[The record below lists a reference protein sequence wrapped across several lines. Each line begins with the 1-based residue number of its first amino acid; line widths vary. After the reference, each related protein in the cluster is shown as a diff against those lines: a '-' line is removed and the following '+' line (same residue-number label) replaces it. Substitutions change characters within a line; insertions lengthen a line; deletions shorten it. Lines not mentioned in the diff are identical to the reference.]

1 MPFPHLKAPPVPPGL
16 PPPPPPPPPA
26 TTTTATLVTPAGATQ
41 LYVPAVVKVAQ
52 VACVAVMLLDAA
64 LQAPAPAAL
73 AALTLKVY
81 AVPRVRPVTVNGEDA
96 PDVVMPPGVDVAV

>member
-1 MPFPHLKAPPVPPGL
+1 MLVLLL
-16 PPPPPPPPPA
+16 PPPPPP
-26 TTTTATLVTPAGATQ
+26 TTTTATLVTPVGATQ
-41 LYVPAVVKVAQ
+41 LYVPGIVYAAH
-52 VACVAVMLLDAA
+52 VACAAVILLDAA